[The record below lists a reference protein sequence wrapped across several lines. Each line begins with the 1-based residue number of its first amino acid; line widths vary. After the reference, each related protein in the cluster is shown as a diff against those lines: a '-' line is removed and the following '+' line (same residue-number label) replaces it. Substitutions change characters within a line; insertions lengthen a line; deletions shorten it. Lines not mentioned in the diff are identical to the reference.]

1 MIINKNIKQYLVSSF
16 ATIKEALKVIDNNHN
31 GYALVVDDKG
41 VLEGVLTDGDYRRW
55 SLEQAKVDLNIP
67 VAGVFKKDFL
77 FAINTESN
85 DSIEAKLSSQRK
97 FVPIVDEKRRIVAVA
112 ELKSE
117 NIAIA
122 DFLITDTSLC
132 FVIAEIGLNHNG
144 SIDRALEMIK
154 LAADAGVDCVKFQ
167 MRNMSSL
174 YLNKG
179 DSDDIKEDLGSQ
191 YVLDILSK
199 FQLTEEEMFRAF
211 DYCKSCGVIPMCT
224 PWDSLSLQALENYGM
239 EAYKVASA
247 DFTNH
252 DFLKELAQT
261 GKTLICSTGMCS
273 ELEIIESVKILKKH
287 SAKYILLQCNSTYPT
302 PYKDVNLKYIQRLKE
317 LGECFVGYSGHER
330 GSHVVLASV
339 ALGAKVVEKHFTL
352 DKNMEGND
360 HKVSLLPDEL
370 KEMVQKIKDV
380 EQSLGTAN
388 GRVPTQG
395 ELMNRNTLAKS
406 LVAGKKIEAGQIIS
420 EDMIVVKAPGKG
432 LQPNKKREL
441 IGKVASRNFE
451 IGDFFYETDVTN
463 QFIYRKHY
471 KFRRPWGI
479 AVRFHDY
486 EELMRDV
493 NPDFIEFHLSYKDIY
508 YDVDKNFSE
517 KYDLNLVVHSPD
529 TFEEDFLLDLS
540 NPDENHRRRSI
551 VELQKTIDITRKLKR
566 YFNKAHKPLI
576 VVSLGGFSTDGLIS
590 KAEQEIRYALMAD
603 SLRELDTDGVE
614 VIGQTLPPYPWYF
627 GGQLYLNLFVTAED
641 TVDFCKKNNL
651 RLCFDISHSKLT
663 CNELNLSFNDFVQK
677 VAPYAAHL
685 HIADAKGV
693 DGEGLQIGDGEI
705 GFFYLAEQLD
715 KMCPEASF
723 IPEIWQGHKNAGEG
737 FWLALQRLEK
747 YF

>member
-1 MIINKNIKQYLVSSF
+1 MIINKNIKQYLVPDF
-16 ATIKEALKVIDNNHN
+16 ATIKEALKVIDQNHN
-31 GYALVVDDKG
+31 GYVLVVDEGG

-55 SLEQAKVDLNIP
+55 SLEQAQIDLNIH
-67 VAGVFKKDFL
+67 VSTVCRKDFQ
-77 FAINTESN
+77 FAFNSESN
-85 DSIEAKLSSQRK
+85 DLIEAKLSSERK

-112 ELKSE
+112 EFKTA
-117 NIAIA
+117 NIGIA
-122 DFLITDTSLC
+122 NFLVTETSPC
-132 FVIAEIGLNHNG
+132 FIIAEIGLNHNG
-144 SIDRALEMIK
+144 SLERAFEMIK
-154 LAADAGVDCVKFQ
+154 LAADTGVDCVKFQ

-179 DSDDIKEDLGSQ
+179 NSDDIKEDLGSQ
-191 YVLDILSK
+191 YVLDLLAK
-199 FQLTEEEMFRAF
+199 FQLTDDDMYKAF

-224 PWDSLSLQALENYGM
+224 PWDSLSLESLEKYGM
-239 EAYKVASA
+239 DAYKVASA

-252 DFLKELAQT
+252 DFLKELAKT

-287 SAKYILLQCNSTYPT
+287 SAKFILLQCNSTYPT
-302 PYKDVNLKYIQRLKE
+302 PYKDVNLKYIQRLKD
-317 LGECFVGYSGHER
+317 LGDCFVGYSGHER
-330 GSHVVLASV
+330 GYHVVLASI

-360 HKVSLLPDEL
+360 HKVSLLPEEL
-370 KEMVQKIKDV
+370 KEMVQKIKDI
-380 EQSLGTAN
+380 EQSLGTTN
-388 GRVPTQG
+388 GRIPTQG

-406 LVAGKKIEAGQIIS
+406 LVAGKMIKMGQIIS

-432 LQPNKKREL
+432 LQPNKKKEL
-441 IGKVASRNFE
+441 IGKVASRNFDV
-451 IGDFFYETDVTN
+451 GDFFYETDVTSL
-463 QFIYRKHY
+463 FVYRKHY
-471 KFRRPWGI
+471 RFRRPWGV

-486 EELMRDV
+486 KELMKDV
-493 NPDFIEFHLSYKDIY
+493 NPDFIEFHLSYKDLY
-508 YDVDKNFSE
+508 YDVDKNFFE

-529 TFEEDFLLDLS
+529 TFEGDFLLDLS
-540 NPDENHRRRSI
+540 NPDENHRCRSI

-590 KAEQEIRYALMAD
+590 KAEQEIRYTLMAD

-663 CNELNLSFNDFVQK
+663 CNELDLSFNDFVQK

-705 GFFYLAEQLD
+705 DFFYLAEQLD

-737 FWLALQRLEK
+737 FWLALQKLEK

>member
-1 MIINKNIKQYLVSSF
+1 MIINKSIKQNLISSF

-31 GYALVVDDKG
+31 GYVLVVDESG

-55 SLEQAKVDLNIP
+55 SLEQAQINLDIP
-67 VAGVFKKDFL
+67 VSQIYKKDFL
-77 FAINTESN
+77 FAVNTESN
-85 DSIEAKLSSQRK
+85 ESIQSKLSNERK
-97 FVPIVDEKRRIVAVA
+97 FIPIVDEKGRIVAVA
-112 ELKSE
+112 EFKSAI
-117 NIAIA
+117 IAIG
-122 DFLITDTSLC
+122 DSLITDTSPC
-132 FVIAEIGLNHNG
+132 FIIAEIGLNHNG

-167 MRNMSSL
+167 MRNLSSL

-179 DSDDIKEDLGSQ
+179 NSDDIKEDLGSQ
-191 YVLDILSK
+191 YVLDLLAK
-199 FQLTEEEMFRAF
+199 FQLTDEEMYKAF
-211 DYCKSCGVIPMCT
+211 DYCKTCNVVPMCT
-224 PWDSLSLQALENYGM
+224 PWDSLSLQALEKYEM
-239 EAYKVASA
+239 DAYKVASA

-252 DFLKELAQT
+252 DFLKELALT

-273 ELEIIESVKILKKH
+273 ELEIIESVNILKKF

-302 PYKDVNLKYIQRLKE
+302 PYKDVNLKYMQRLKE
-317 LGECFVGYSGHER
+317 LGECFIGYSGHER

-339 ALGAKVVEKHFTL
+339 ALGAKVVEKHITL

-370 KEMVQKIKDV
+370 KDMVQKIRDV
-380 EQSLGTAN
+380 EQSLGTIN

-406 LVAGKKIEAGQIIS
+406 LVACKAIKVGEIIT

-441 IGKVASRNFE
+441 IGKVTSRNFE

-463 QFIYRKHY
+463 QFIYKKHY
-471 KFRRPWGI
+471 KFRRPWGT

-486 EELMRDV
+486 EELMEGV
-493 NPDFIEFHLSYKDIY
+493 NPDFIEFHLSYKDLY
-508 YDVDKNFSE
+508 FDVEKNFSK

-529 TFEEDFLLDLS
+529 TFEGDFLMDLS
-540 NPDENHRRRSI
+540 NLDESHRKRSI
-551 VELQKTIDITRKLKR
+551 IELQKTIDITRRLKK
-566 YFNKAHKPLI
+566 YFNRAQKPLI
-576 VVSLGGFSTDGLIS
+576 VASLGGFSTEGLIS
-590 KAEQEIRYALMAD
+590 EADRKIRYDLMAD
-603 SLRELDTDGVE
+603 SLQKLETDGVE

-627 GGQLYLNLFVTAED
+627 GGQLYLNLFVTADD

-651 RLCFDISHSKLT
+651 RVCFDISHSKLT
-663 CNELNLSFNDFVQK
+663 CNEFNMSFNEFVQK
-677 VAPYAAHL
+677 VSPYTAHL

-693 DGEGLQIGDGEI
+693 DGEGLQIWDGDI
-705 GFFYLAEQLD
+705 DFFYLAEHLD
-715 KMCPEASF
+715 RMCPNASF